1 MSLFGHKVL
10 DNKDIYARSLDD
22 YKYNDY
28 NCTIGYNFNGGNIQE
43 KYGNTT
49 YMSII
54 MMPEFAYASYEEL
67 RLADYE
73 KTETGNIEKYK
84 IIDTSYRN
92 TQRKIFLENDNFG
105 EISFSPNIN
114 NTFGS
119 INDNNP
125 GTISLFGNNNQNN
138 GGLFGNSIKISEGES
153 FSNNNQTGGLFRN
166 NIQSSGGGLFGNN
179 NQNIGG
185 LFGNNIQNSGG
196 GLFDN
201 NNQNTGGLFGNN
213 IQNSGG
219 GLNTNNNQTIRGL
232 FGEAPDNNNLI
243 KNKNIFGLLQN
254 NNEVIDQEN
263 NPIKIPRNNRKNLF
277 LKDRKKCIHENDF
290 TSYNIEKEDD
300 ESGLLCYN
308 CLYKYYKYN
317 IQNCIPIKDN
327 NFENYKKFYKDC
339 INKYKVNIQNIFKEI
354 ISEIEKYEKEEID
367 NISTLFD
374 EKVDLK
380 FKLPVEIS
388 FIERFEIAINR
399 KIISLLDNK
408 LFNCKINHNY
418 VNLFQNELKELKFK
432 KNNPNEKEIIKIRSS
447 IDFNIFGIALPK
459 IPENEG
465 NNIEMV
471 LTSDNIILN
480 KITKFENYE
489 NLSIGLFDTNIIKI
503 NKNTDYFIEIKG
515 IKNLDYISNDE
526 EYNENTKL
534 EINSNNQE
542 TILAALIIE

>member
-185 LFGNNIQNSGG
+185 LFGNNIQNSGE
-196 GLFDN
+196 DY
-201 NNQNTGGLFGNN
+201 
-213 IQNSGG
+213 
-219 GLNTNNNQTIRGL
+219 
-232 FGEAPDNNNLI
+232 LI
-243 KNKNIFGLLQN
+243 I
-254 NNEVIDQEN
+254 
-263 NPIKIPRNNRKNLF
+263 
-277 LKDRKKCIHENDF
+277 
-290 TSYNIEKEDD
+290 
-300 ESGLLCYN
+300 
-308 CLYKYYKYN
+308 
-317 IQNCIPIKDN
+317 
-327 NFENYKKFYKDC
+327 
-339 INKYKVNIQNIFKEI
+339 
-354 ISEIEKYEKEEID
+354 
-367 NISTLFD
+367 
-374 EKVDLK
+374 
-380 FKLPVEIS
+380 
-388 FIERFEIAINR
+388 
-399 KIISLLDNK
+399 
-408 LFNCKINHNY
+408 
-418 VNLFQNELKELKFK
+418 
-432 KNNPNEKEIIKIRSS
+432 IIKILEDYLG
-447 IDFNIFGIALPK
+447 IIFK
-459 IPENEG
+459 IVGEDYLV
-465 NNIEMV
+465 I
-471 LTSDNIILN
+471 
-480 KITKFENYE
+480 
-489 NLSIGLFDTNIIKI
+489 IIK
-503 NKNTDYFIEIKG
+503 KLKDYLGKP
-515 IKNLDYISNDE
+515 
-526 EYNENTKL
+526 
-534 EINSNNQE
+534 
-542 TILAALIIE
+542 LIIII